1 MLKNKTIISLFSAL
15 VFIFPL
21 IYQPLHV
28 VLHHG
33 EHHDHSYGFSSSEE
47 KCLAYEYH
55 FATFDI
61 PEEIHLNLKNQDY
74 FSVLN
79 SFYNNSELNIDFVSS
94 ESRAPPTFS

>member
-1 MLKNKTIISLFSAL
+1 MLKKKTIISLFSTL

-33 EHHDHSYGFSSSEE
+33 DHYDHSDGLSTSEE

-55 FATFDI
+55 FATFYI
-61 PEEIHLNLKNQDY
+61 PGEIHLDLKNQDY
-74 FSVLN
+74 FSILN
-79 SFYNNSELNIDFVSS
+79 SFYSNSVESQKIVSS
-94 ESRAPPTFS
+94 PSRAPPIFS